1 MIQEFSLFSMRLKGL
16 GGRSEVEP
24 SEPEGA
30 ESRARSVSEAASN
43 SRLRA
48 RWLAKFGFVAL
59 VLIVQ
64 YLAVRLG
71 LVMGIAHGNVSPV
84 WPATGIA
91 IAFLLRFGVHLWPGV
106 ALGSFFALAQTG
118 VGPFV
123 AGGEA
128 VAALLEALTAVWL
141 IRGRISM
148 NDAFCRVREVVSFC
162 FLCGGIATALSAT
175 IGVASLFLGGLA
187 QWHNLP
193 YLWGT
198 WWLGDMM
205 GALIIAPFLIVWT
218 MPGSLVLDRT
228 TWSKTAI
235 VLAIVVLAG
244 FVAFWG
250 PFVSST
256 GVGDYPIAF
265 LTLPMVVSAAFL
277 SGRRGATAACLL
289 SSAMAISG
297 TVQGLG
303 PFFRGSVNESLL
315 LLQSYLVVISVTGV
329 LLAAVLKERDRAL
342 DELRR
347 SQGELET
354 RILERTE
361 ALSTANDRM
370 QWEIAERKKV
380 EEALR
385 QSEQILSLAL
395 YGANLGIWD
404 WDLITGKALWTE
416 KTFQILGYAQDDFE
430 PTMKNWKKLV
440 HPDDWPQVSENLNLH
455 IEGKIS
461 LFEVEYRILNKAG
474 EWQWVRARGKV
485 IDIDAKGK
493 PTRMTGVFSDATEP
507 KRAQEERRSLL
518 SQLTQAQKMEAIGT
532 LTGGIAHDFNNL
544 LTVINGYTEM
554 ILWDRSENDPIYSD
568 LWKILDTGRKGAELV
583 QRLLAFSRK
592 ADIKLEP
599 LDVNRIVENLIGLME
614 RTFPKMIEI
623 ETTLEHDL
631 GTVNADAVQLEQV
644 LMNLCINA
652 KEAMPEGGKLRFVTR
667 SDHVDGDYCRLH
679 PGTGPGRY
687 VVIEITDTGF
697 GMSKETVDRVF
708 DPFFTTK
715 GWDSRKGTGLGL
727 SVAKGIAEQ
736 HGGWISCN
744 SESGIGTTFRLY
756 LPTIEAIP
764 SAKQGAGP
772 GEKPS
777 KGGKILLVDD
787 EKMVRDLGR
796 RILERAGYEVITAAD
811 GMEALETYGREGTA
825 IGLVVLDLI
834 MPHMGGEKCLEE
846 LLKINPNIKAVI
858 SSGHSLSPEER
869 HNVARQAKGFVD
881 KPYQVKQFLEVVTA
895 TLGQD

>member
-1 MIQEFSLFSMRLKGL
+1 MFQEFSLFGIRLKGL
-16 GGRSEVEP
+16 GSRSEVET
-24 SEPEGA
+24 SEPVSA
-30 ESRARSVSEAASN
+30 ESEPRNASRATSS
-43 SRLRA
+43 SRLRP
-48 RWLAKFGFVAL
+48 RWITKFGSVAL
-59 VLIVQ
+59 VLIAQ

-91 IAFLLRFGVHLWPGV
+91 IAFLLRFGVNLWPGV

-118 VGPFV
+118 VGPWV

-141 IRGRISM
+141 VRGRISM
-148 NDAFCRVREVVSFC
+148 EDPFCSVREVVCFC
-162 FLCGGIATALSAT
+162 FLCGGAATALSAT

-218 MPGSLVLDRT
+218 MPGALDLDRT
-228 TWSKTAI
+228 TWTKTGV

-256 GVGDYPIAF
+256 GVSDYPIAF
-265 LTLPMVVSAAFL
+265 LTLPMVVAATFL
-277 SGRRGATAACLL
+277 AGRRGGTAACLVC
-289 SSAMAISG
+289 SAMAISG

-329 LLAAVLKERDRAL
+329 LLAAVLNERDRAL

-347 SQGELET
+347 SQGDLET
-354 RILERTE
+354 RILERTQE
-361 ALSTANDRM
+361 LSTANDRM
-370 QWEIAERKKV
+370 QWEIAERRKV

-385 QSEQILSLAL
+385 QSEQMLSLAL
-395 YGANLGIWD
+395 YGANFGIWD
-404 WDLITGKALWTE
+404 WDLTTGKALWTE
-416 KTFQILGYAQDDFE
+416 QTLQILGYEPDDFE
-430 PTMKNWKKLV
+430 PTMKNWKRIV

-455 IEGKIS
+455 MQGKLK

-474 EWQWVRARGKV
+474 AWQWVRARGKV
-485 IDIDAKGK
+485 IDFDANGK

-518 SQLTQAQKMEAIGT
+518 SHLTQAQKMEAIGT
-532 LTGGIAHDFNNL
+532 LAGGIAHDFNNL

-554 ILWDRSENDPIYSD
+554 ILWDRSEEDPIYAD
-568 LWKILDTGRKGAELV
+568 LRKILDTGRKGAELV

-599 LDVNRIVENLIGLME
+599 LDVNGIINNLIGLLE
-614 RTFPKMIEI
+614 RTFPKMIGI
-623 ETTLEHDL
+623 ETTLELDL
-631 GTVNADAVQLEQV
+631 GMVNADSVQLEQV

-652 KEAMPEGGKLRFVTR
+652 KEAMPEGGRLRIVTR
-667 SDHVDGDYCRLH
+667 SDHVDGDYCRLY
-679 PGTGPGRY
+679 PGAGPGRY
-687 VVIEITDTGF
+687 VVIEISDTGS
-697 GMSKETVDRVF
+697 GMSKEIVDRVF

-715 GWDSRKGTGLGL
+715 GWDFKKGTGLGL

-736 HGGWISCN
+736 HGGWISCE
-744 SESGIGTTFRLY
+744 SEPGKGTTFRLFF
-756 LPTIEAIP
+756 PVTQEIP
-764 SAKQGAGP
+764 SVQEYAGP

-777 KGGKILLVDD
+777 GGGKILLVDD
-787 EKMVRDLGR
+787 EKMVRDLGQ
-796 RILERAGYEVITAAD
+796 RILERSGYEVITASD
-811 GMEALETYGREGTA
+811 GLEALETYRRERAG

-834 MPHMGGEKCLEE
+834 MPHMEGEKCLEE
-846 LLKINPNIKAVI
+846 LLKINPSIKAIV

-869 HNVARQAKGFVD
+869 RGFGRQVKGFVD
-881 KPYQVKQFLEVVTA
+881 KPYQVKQFLEVVAA
-895 TLGQD
+895 TLGQE

>member
-1 MIQEFSLFSMRLKGL
+1 MIQEFSLFGIRLKGL
-16 GGRSEVEP
+16 RIRSEVET
-24 SEPEGA
+24 SESVSA
-30 ESRARSVSEAASN
+30 ESEGRNASWATSN
-43 SRLRA
+43 SRFKT
-48 RWLAKFGFVAL
+48 RWVTKFGSVGL
-59 VLIVQ
+59 VLIAQ

-91 IAFLLRFGVHLWPGV
+91 IAFLLRFGVSLWPGV

-118 VGPFV
+118 VGPLV

-128 VAALLEALTAVWL
+128 VAALLEALAAVWL
-141 IRGRISM
+141 IRGRITM
-148 NDAFCRVREVVSFC
+148 EDAFCRVREVVSFC
-162 FLCGGIATALSAT
+162 FLCGGAATALSAT
-175 IGVASLFLGGLA
+175 VGVGSLFLGGLA
-187 QWHNLP
+187 DWQNLP

-205 GALIIAPFLIVWT
+205 GALVIAPFLIVWT
-218 MPGSLVLDRT
+218 MPGAWQFDRR
-228 TWSKTAI
+228 TWSKTPY
-235 VLAIVVLAG
+235 VLAAVVVAG

-265 LTLPMVVSAAFL
+265 LTLPMVISAGFL

-303 PFFRGSVNESLL
+303 PFFRGSINESLL

-329 LLAAVLKERDRAL
+329 LLAAVLKERNRAL
-342 DELRR
+342 DGLRH

-354 RILERTE
+354 RILERTQE
-361 ALSTANDRM
+361 LSTANDRM
-370 QWEIAERKKV
+370 QWEITERRKV

-385 QSEQILSLAL
+385 KSEQMLSLAL
-395 YGANLGIWD
+395 YAANLGIWD
-404 WDLITGKALWTE
+404 WDLTSGKALWTE
-416 KTFQILGYAQDDFE
+416 QTLQILGYEPDDFE

-455 IEGKIS
+455 LQGKIK

-474 EWQWVRARGKV
+474 AWQWVRARGKA
-485 IDIDAKGK
+485 IDSDADGK

-507 KRAQEERRSLL
+507 KRAREERRSLL

-554 ILWDRSENDPIYSD
+554 ILWDRSEDDPIYAD

-599 LDVNRIVENLIGLME
+599 LDVNGIVENLIGLME

-623 ETTLEHDL
+623 ETTLEQDL

-652 KEAMPEGGKLRFVTR
+652 KEAMPEGGKLKIVTR
-667 SDHVDGDYCRLH
+667 SDHVDGDRCRLH
-679 PGTGPGRY
+679 PGTGPGLY
-687 VVIEITDTGF
+687 VVIEISDTGS
-697 GMSKETVDRVF
+697 GMSRETVERVF
-708 DPFFTTK
+708 DPYFTTK
-715 GWDSRKGTGLGL
+715 GWDFKKGTGLGL

-736 HGGWISCN
+736 HGGWLSCE
-744 SESGIGTTFRLY
+744 SEPGKGTTFRLY
-756 LPTIEAIP
+756 LPVTETAP

-772 GEKPS
+772 VECRA
-777 KGGKILLVDD
+777 KGGKVLLVDD

-796 RILERAGYEVITAAD
+796 RILERSGYEVITASD
-811 GMEALETYGREGTA
+811 GMEALETYRREGA
-825 IGLVVLDLI
+825 GIELVVLDLI

-846 LLKINPNIKAVI
+846 LLKINPNIKAIV

-869 HNVARQAKGFVD
+869 HNLDRRAKGFVD

-895 TLGQD
+895 ILGQE